1 MSEGPVLIGFD
12 GSDTAERAVHAAGA
26 VLRPRTA
33 LMVAVYEAGIAF
45 AGSYAGLDIQAVPI
59 DLRAAA
65 AADEALY
72 ENARLRAAHGAELM
86 RGLGFAAEPLVAA
99 GDASVG
105 ATLVRLAREREASAI
120 VVGSHRYGRV
130 ERILL
135 GSTSRHVLEH
145 APCPVLVVRAPE
157 D

>member
-1 MSEGPVLIGFD
+1 MSGPVLIGFD
-12 GSDTAERAVHAAGA
+12 GSETAERAVRAAA
-26 VLRPRTA
+26 EVISLRTA
-33 LMVAVYEAGIAF
+33 LVVAVYEAAIAF
-45 AGSYAGLDIQAVPI
+45 QGNYAGLDVQAVPI
-59 DLRAAA
+59 DLQAAA
-65 AADEALY
+65 AVDEALY

-99 GDASVG
+99 GDVSAG
-105 ATLVRLAREREASAI
+105 ATLVRLARERDASLI

-130 ERILL
+130 ERMLV

-145 APCPVLVVRAPE
+145 APCPVLLVRAAE